1 MARARNIKPAICLND
16 ALAELAHWVR
26 LLFVFLWMLA
36 DKAGR
41 LVDNPR
47 RIGAALFPYEP
58 ELPIDD
64 GLQQLH
70 EAGFIRRY
78 EAAGRR
84 CIQIVN
90 WARHQR
96 PHHQEPDS
104 ELPPFD
110 SGSASDAQPSDF
122 ALPSEVL
129 RTNDRTTSDEN
140 PKSRHQAT
148 PGGAGVVRTKNR
160 TASDNLRTTSDA
172 IRLIPDTGY
181 LIPDRSHSDS
191 GESATGLD
199 EFLAAYPKRT
209 KRDAAARAYVSVIES
224 PEEHERLMA
233 GLRRWLESRQWVRS
247 LENDGGRFVPDPD
260 RFIFERRYLDEP
272 TPHTEGESGGDG
284 DVVEQA
290 LRLMRRPD
298 REAA

>member
-41 LVDNPR
+41 LLDNPR

-58 ELPIDD
+58 ELPIDE

-96 PHHQEPDS
+96 PHHQEPES
-104 ELPPFD
+104 ELPPFG
-110 SGSASDAQPSDF
+110 SGSASSEQPSNF
-122 ALPSEVL
+122 VLPSEPVRMKN
-129 RTNDRTTSDEN
+129 RTASDEN
-140 PKSRHQAT
+140 PKSLHQAT
-148 PGGAGVVRTKNR
+148 PEVAGVVRTKNR
-160 TASDNLRTTSDA
+160 STSDNLRTTSDA

-181 LIPDRSHSDS
+181 LIPDRFHSGS
-191 GESATGLD
+191 GASATGLD
-199 EFLAAYPKRT
+199 EFLAAYPKRV
-209 KRDAAARAYVSVIES
+209 KRDAAARAYVSVIER
-224 PEEHERLMA
+224 PEEHERMMS
-233 GLRRWLESRQWVRS
+233 GLRRWLESDQWKRS

-272 TPHTEGESGGDG
+272 APHNEGEPGEGDG
-284 DVVEQA
+284 VIEQA
-290 LRLMRRPD
+290 LKLIRRPAK
-298 REAA
+298 EAA